1 MRLLLFPLLLLSSVA
16 AAQETWS
23 VVLTEVGPNK
33 ILVIK
38 EVRTATGLG
47 LKEAKDL
54 VEAPMPQAVKKEL
67 TQEAADAL
75 VAAFEK
81 AGAKVEARAAKSA
94 TPKPGPG
101 VPREGSYSVRLE
113 SFGASKIACIK
124 EVRLATGL
132 GLAET
137 KKLVES
143 APVFVKEGLSK
154 EQADALVKTLVAAGG
169 TASAVLLRK

>member
-1 MRLLLFPLLLLSSVA
+1 MRELLLPMLLLSSVA
-16 AAQETWS
+16 AAQETFS
-23 VVLTEVGPNK
+23 VVLTEPGPNK

-54 VEAPMPQAVKKEL
+54 VEAPMPQPIKKGVSKE
-67 TQEAADAL
+67 TADAL

-81 AGAKVEARAAKSA
+81 AGAKVEARGLKSSTA
-94 TPKPGPG
+94 QRPS
-101 VPREGSYSVRLE
+101 VPVEGSYSVRLE
-113 SFGASKIACIK
+113 SYGASKIACIK

-143 APVFVKEGLSK
+143 APVFVKEGLTK
-154 EQADALVKTLVAAGG
+154 EQADALVKALVAAGG
-169 TASAVLLRK
+169 TATAVGIRK

>member
-1 MRLLLFPLLLLSSVA
+1 MRVFLAVLLLSSVA

-23 VVLTEVGPNK
+23 VVLTEPGPNK

-47 LKEAKDL
+47 LREAKEL
-54 VEAPMPQAVKKEL
+54 VEAPMPQPIKKGV
-67 TQEAADAL
+67 TRAAADAL

-81 AGAKVEARAAKSA
+81 AGAKVEVSGLKSA
-94 TPKPGPG
+94 GQPKPTGAA
-101 VPREGSYSVRLE
+101 VEGSYSVRLE
-113 SFGASKIACIK
+113 SFGTSKIGCIK
-124 EVRLATGL
+124 EVRAATGL

-154 EQADALVKTLVAAGG
+154 DQADALVKALVAAGG
-169 TASAVLLRK
+169 TATAVVVLE

>member
-1 MRLLLFPLLLLSSVA
+1 MRLLLLPLLLLSSVA

-33 ILVIK
+33 IVVIK
-38 EVRTATGLG
+38 EVRAATGLG

-54 VEAPMPQAVKKEL
+54 VEAPMPQPIKKGVTRE
-67 TQEAADAL
+67 TADAL

-81 AGAKVEARAAKSA
+81 AGAKVEARGLKSSTPSRPPAA
-94 TPKPGPG
+94 
-101 VPREGSYSVRLE
+101 VEGSYSVRLE
-113 SFGASKIACIK
+113 SYGTSKIACIK

-143 APVFVKEGLSK
+143 APVFVKEGLTK
-154 EQADALVKTLVAAGG
+154 EQADTLVKALVAAGG
-169 TASAVLLRK
+169 TASATLARK

>member
-1 MRLLLFPLLLLSSVA
+1 MRVLLFPLLLLSSVA
-16 AAQETWS
+16 AAQDAWS
-23 VVLTEVGPNK
+23 VALTEVGPNK

-54 VEAPMPQAVKKEL
+54 VEAPMPQSIKKGVTRE
-67 TQEAADAL
+67 TADAL

-81 AGAKVEARAAKSA
+81 AGAKVEVLGLKSPGR
-94 TPKPGPG
+94 PKPTGTA
-101 VPREGSYSVRLE
+101 VEGSYSVRLE
-113 SFGASKIACIK
+113 SFGSAKIACIK

-154 EQADALVKTLVAAGG
+154 EQAETLVKALVAAGG